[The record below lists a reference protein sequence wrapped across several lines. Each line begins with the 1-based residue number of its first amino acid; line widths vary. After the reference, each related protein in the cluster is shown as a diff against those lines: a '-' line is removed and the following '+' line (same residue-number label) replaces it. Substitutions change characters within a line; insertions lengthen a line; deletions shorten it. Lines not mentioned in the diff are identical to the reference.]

1 MMSLPYT
8 HPPQSPLYRLSGL
21 RQDKGGGK
29 FFFALLLGLLVMLVG
44 EHVTAATLAEIQQRG
59 QLTVAVKDNWV
70 PLGFRDGSGQLQGFE
85 IAIARQLAQDLLGS
99 AQKVVLKPTKNTER
113 LTAVT
118 SGTVDLAI
126 ANLTITEN
134 RQRLVM
140 FSDPY
145 YRSGTG
151 ILTTNPRLNR
161 LWRLSRQAIAVLDAS
176 VTFPYLRSFLPKAQL
191 RGASSY
197 QSALELL
204 HTRQV
209 QAIVADQIVLSVQ
222 AKQSGYYFY
231 PTKLTLQPLAIALPK
246 GVQHESLRAA
256 INDRLARWHQSGWLQ
271 NQQKIW
277 GLP

>member
-1 MMSLPYT
+1 
-8 HPPQSPLYRLSGL
+8 
-21 RQDKGGGK
+21 
-29 FFFALLLGLLVMLVG
+29 MLAG
-44 EHVTAATLAEIQQRG
+44 ENVTAATLAEIQQRG

-70 PLGFRDGSGQLQGFE
+70 PLGFRDGAGQLQGFE

-99 AQKVVLKPTKNTER
+99 AQKVVLKPVSNSER
-113 LTAVT
+113 LAAVT
-118 SGTVDLAI
+118 SGSVDLAI

-145 YRSGTG
+145 YRNGTG
-151 ILTTNPRLNR
+151 ILTTNPRFNR
-161 LWRLSRQAIAVLDAS
+161 LWILSRQAIAVLDSS
-176 VTFPYLRSFLPKAQL
+176 VTFPYLRSFLPNAQL
-191 RGASSY
+191 RGAPSY

-204 HTRQV
+204 NTQQV
-209 QAIVADQIVLSVQ
+209 QAVVGDQIVLSVQ

-256 INDRLARWHQSGWLQ
+256 INDRLARWQQSGWLQ
-271 NQQKIW
+271 QQQKIW